1 MRRRE
6 NQFEKERPPYNRPSP
21 ESSELA
27 HFLFISA
34 FDSERPEAQSPRLSA
49 PQAHNDG
56 ERCFEHT
63 SMPKCA
69 RCTESPGIRRRDCG
83 GEDRDVRG
91 TRPRRCQP
99 LDGWEIRVSHVDYA
113 PGRVGMAHQHQG
125 FLFAYVL
132 QGSVVAQVI
141 GNGVSDEV
149 RTYRTGEMFYEPIG
163 STHQVS
169 KNASATEP
177 ARLLAINL
185 LPKAAR

>member
-1 MRRRE
+1 MPVNRRDAIAA
-6 NQFEKERPPYNRPSP
+6 
-21 ESSELA
+21 LA
-27 HFLFISA
+27 VLLDWA
-34 FDSERPEAQSPRLSA
+34 AAATRAEAVQGAPTA
-49 PQAHNDG
+49 PQAPVFTRDL
-56 ERCFEHT
+56 
-63 SMPKCA
+63 PKV
-69 RCTESPGIRRRDCG
+69 S
-83 GEDRDVRG
+83 
-91 TRPRRCQP
+91 

-113 PGRVGMAHQHQG
+113 PGRVGMPHQHQG

-141 GNGVSDEV
+141 GEGVPDEV

-185 LPKAAR
+185 LPKAPR

>member
-1 MRRRE
+1 MARETVMTVSRRE
-6 NQFEKERPPYNRPSP
+6 AIAALAVLMDWAAAH
-21 ESSELA
+21 SSA
-27 HFLFISA
+27 DA
-34 FDSERPEAQSPRLSA
+34 AQAAPTA
-49 PQAHNDG
+49 PQAPV
-56 ERCFEHT
+56 FT
-63 SMPKCA
+63 
-69 RCTESPGIRRRDCG
+69 RDLPS
-83 GEDRDVRG
+83 VS
-91 TRPRRCQP
+91 

-113 PGRVGMAHQHQG
+113 PGRVGMPHQHAG

-185 LPKAAR
+185 LPKSAR

>member
-1 MRRRE
+1 MTVSRRE
-6 NQFEKERPPYNRPSP
+6 AIAA
-21 ESSELA
+21 LA
-27 HFLFISA
+27 VIA
-34 FDSERPEAQSPRLSA
+34 NWVAANTAVNAAAQNAPTA
-49 PQAHNDG
+49 PQAPVFN
-56 ERCFEHT
+56 
-63 SMPKCA
+63 
-69 RCTESPGIRRRDCG
+69 RDLPP
-83 GEDRDVRG
+83 VS
-91 TRPRRCQP
+91 

-113 PGRVGMAHQHQG
+113 PGRVGMPHQHQG

-149 RTYRTGEMFYEPIG
+149 RTYHTGEMFYEPIG

-185 LPKAAR
+185 LPKTAR